1 MPVDWRFWINMIYL
15 VLCKLSINAISFYPV
30 KDCTLL
36 LQPWTSMFLKF
47 VNEFCT
53 FSARF
58 AAITAAISFNFGT
71 EVFVFDRRDLLDM
84 KPCSLYELYLI
95 TAYASALVPIMLS
108 SPNKRISISRSFS
121 LILVIGLNETW

>member
-1 MPVDWRFWINMIYL
+1 MPFPFIQCM
-15 VLCKLSINAISFYPV
+15 
-30 KDCTLL
+30 LL

-58 AAITAAISFNFGT
+58 AAITAAISSNFGI

-95 TAYASALVPIMLS
+95 TAYAIALVPIMLS
-108 SPNKRISISRSFS
+108 SPNKRIFISRSFS
-121 LILVIGLNETW
+121 LILVIALEISMKRGKSCSQAIHFLFIDGANFLS